1 MLFSLFRPEQLR
13 QIFERLG
20 YDYRDDTAARTV
32 AYYDSRTSHGSTL
45 SFVTHAGVLAHLDPE
60 SSWERF
66 QIALSSDVDDVQG
79 GTTREGIH
87 MGVMCGTL
95 DLMQRAYAGAH
106 IRDDVLSFDPRLPSR
121 LEGMSFPMLFR
132 RRPILVTLGSDQLT
146 VAMHHEAPR
155 RTLRVGVHGDVRDLG
170 PGDRTVFELG
180 SE

>member
-13 QIFERLG
+13 EIFERLG
-20 YDYRDDTAARTV
+20 YEYGDDTMTRTV
-32 AYYDSRTSHGSTL
+32 DYYDRRTSHGSTL
-45 SFVTHAGVLAHLDPE
+45 SFVTHAAVLAHLDPE

-95 DLMQRAYAGAH
+95 DLVQRAYAGAH
-106 IRDDVLSFDPRLPSR
+106 VRDDALCFDPCLPSR
-121 LEGMSFPMLFR
+121 LEGMSFPMVFR
-132 RRPILVTLGSDQLT
+132 GRPMLVTLGSDRLT
-146 VAMHHEAPR
+146 VAVHPEAPR
-155 RTLRVGVHGDVRDLG
+155 RTLRVGVDGDVRQLG
-170 PGDRTVFELG
+170 PGERTVFELG